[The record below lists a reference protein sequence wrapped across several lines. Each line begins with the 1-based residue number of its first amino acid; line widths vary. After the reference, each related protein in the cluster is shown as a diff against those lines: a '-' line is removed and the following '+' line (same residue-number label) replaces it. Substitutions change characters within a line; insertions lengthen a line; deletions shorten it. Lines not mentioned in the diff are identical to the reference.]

1 MVQVIDVNKAAVKW
15 QGSLNKDEL
24 LGSLGHFISPSEYNS
39 FIDELLSLIEDG
51 THYETSISRTTR
63 DGLPLH
69 LIINGTVAPGYE
81 NTWGRVLVS
90 ILDITEQ
97 KVAEEKLTN
106 AYETTLWGWAKA
118 LEFRDKE
125 TEGHSHR
132 VVETTLKLAQALKIT
147 DDVELTH
154 IRRGAIL
161 HDIGKLSIPDEILLK
176 PGKLTDGEWKIMSQ
190 HPWIGYKLLAPIEF
204 LKDSLDIVRYHHE
217 RWDGSGYLSGLKGE
231 EIPISARIFTIVD
244 VWDAIQSDRPYK
256 KAWKREKAIQH
267 LKSESG
273 KHFDPAIVT
282 AFFDLVKQG
291 KI

>member
-147 DDVELTH
+147 DDDELTH